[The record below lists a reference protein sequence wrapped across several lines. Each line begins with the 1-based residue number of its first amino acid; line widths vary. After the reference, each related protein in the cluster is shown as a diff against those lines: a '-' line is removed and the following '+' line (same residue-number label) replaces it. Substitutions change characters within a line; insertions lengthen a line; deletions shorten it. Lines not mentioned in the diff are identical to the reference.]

1 MASLNKVLLIGNL
14 TRDPEIRYTPSG
26 SAVGDLRLAVS
37 RKYRT
42 QDGQDHEET
51 CFVTVTVWG
60 RSAETCG
67 EYLRKG
73 SPLLVEG
80 RLKYEEWE
88 KDGQKSNRLSVVAE
102 RTQFLGSPRGALQDG
117 PSGPA
122 AARPQPPSAARGS
135 APTPPPQ
142 SQTQTQ
148 AQTQTPPPAAAP
160 NELEADDDN
169 LPF

>member
-14 TRDPEIRYTPSG
+14 TRDPEVKYLPSG
-26 SAVGDLRLAVS
+26 TAVGEIGLAVS
-37 RKYRT
+37 RRYRT

-51 CFVTVTVWG
+51 CFVNVTAWG

-67 EYLRKG
+67 QYLRKG

-80 RLKYEEWE
+80 RLKYDTWE
-88 KDGQKSNRLSVVAE
+88 KDGQKHSRISVVAE
-102 RTQFLGSPRGALQDG
+102 RTQFLGSPRGELQDG
-117 PSGPA
+117 PAGAAAPQPPQPARTPTTTPA
-122 AARPQPPSAARGS
+122 AAPAPQRDAGRSE
-135 APTPPPQ
+135 
-142 SQTQTQ
+142 
-148 AQTQTPPPAAAP
+148 AAP